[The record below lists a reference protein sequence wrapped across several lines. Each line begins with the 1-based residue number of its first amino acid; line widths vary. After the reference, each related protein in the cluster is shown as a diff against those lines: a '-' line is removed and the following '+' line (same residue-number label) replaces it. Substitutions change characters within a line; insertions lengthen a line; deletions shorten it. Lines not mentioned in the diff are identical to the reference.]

1 MSIPENTEH
10 ESPKNNQGHLTMA
23 HSHLMN
29 LSPEGLSEKDWS
41 RLSVAY
47 ELVRQVREDN
57 GVDPQLMEST
67 DNRGPR
73 RFRCDGCGSVF
84 LTRRELADSGTF
96 VRRDSP
102 DSCPFCTFYEDIEVV
117 EGWYSDTEPKPEGS
131 VDD

>member
-10 ESPKNNQGHLTMA
+10 ESPKNNQGHITMA

-41 RLSVAY
+41 RLAVAY
-47 ELVRQVREDN
+47 QLVRQVREDN
-57 GVDPQLMEST
+57 GADPELMEAT

-84 LTRRELADSGTF
+84 LTRNELADSDDWF
-96 VRRDSP
+96 QPDSP
-102 DSCPFCTFYEDIEVV
+102 DSCPFCLYGQNIEVV
-117 EGWYSDTEPKPEGS
+117 EGWYSETDANRS
-131 VDD
+131 DM